1 MNDRDTDDRE
11 TLARLLLTGP
21 AQLLVWLRGK
31 GGRSTLGE
39 ARRELGTKAYNHSY
53 KLALAGLLT
62 IKDREIEL
70 TDEGRLI
77 AECLH
82 TCLYGRE

>member
-1 MNDRDTDDRE
+1 MGDRDTGDRE
-11 TLARLLLTGP
+11 MARLLLTGP

-53 KLALAGLLT
+53 KLALAGL
-62 IKDREIEL
+62 IVIRDREIEM
-70 TDEGRLI
+70 TERGERL
-77 AECLH
+77 AECLAS
-82 TCLYGRE
+82 CLG